1 METLARHF
9 HNLAGASFAS
19 RGRAIADLMQHWPAV
34 VGERLAGISRP
45 ERMKWPKTAGPEQ
58 PEQQG
63 ATLII
68 RSAPGHALDLQHET
82 QLIIERI
89 NSFLGFG
96 AVSSIRVQQASRV
109 LADAKTQTNAPL
121 SPEASHLIERKLE
134 SIADD
139 KLKAALKRLGSGALA
154 RRTDSP
160 QPK

>member
-9 HNLAGASFAS
+9 HKLAGASFAS

-34 VGERLAGISRP
+34 VGERLASISRP
-45 ERMKWPKTAGPEQ
+45 ERMKWPKTVG

-63 ATLII
+63 GILII
-68 RSAPGHALDLQHET
+68 KSAPGHALDLQHET

-89 NSFLGFG
+89 NSYLGFG
-96 AVSSIRVQQASRV
+96 AVSCIRIQQSSRAF
-109 LADAKTQTNAPL
+109 ADSKIEKNSLL
-121 SPEASHLIERKLE
+121 SPEVSHLIDRKLE

-139 KLKAALKRLGSGALA
+139 KLKAALRRLGSGALA